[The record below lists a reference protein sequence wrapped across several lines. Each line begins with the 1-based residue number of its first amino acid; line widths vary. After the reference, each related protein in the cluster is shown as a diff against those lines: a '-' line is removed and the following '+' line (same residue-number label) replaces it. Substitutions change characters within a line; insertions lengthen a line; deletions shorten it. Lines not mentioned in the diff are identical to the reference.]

1 MRMENGKKM
10 TNLSVYGPFE
20 IDYAL
25 RRKVKR
31 IGDAHTKQFWSDP
44 KVSHLKNKQGCY
56 VFALR
61 NGRGFTPWYI
71 GKTNNGFA
79 KEALTDHKL
88 KHINKVLFENIR
100 GRPVLFFVA
109 PPGRKHVVRKDI
121 VNQVEKEL
129 IHYAVDKN
137 PKLGNKQHTKNR
149 PQWTI
154 KGVIRSTR
162 GKPPKASTILK
173 TMMNI

>member
-1 MRMENGKKM
+1 M
-10 TNLSVYGPFE
+10 TNLSVYGPFK
-20 IDYAL
+20 IDYDL
-25 RRKVKR
+25 NGKVKR
-31 IGDAHTKQFWSDP
+31 IGITHIKQFWLDP
-44 KVSHLKNKQGCY
+44 KVSHLKNKHGCY

-61 NGRGFTPWYI
+61 LARGFTPWYV

-79 KEALTDHKL
+79 KETFTDHKL
-88 KHINKVLFENIR
+88 KHINRVLFKGAK

-109 PPGRKHVVRKDI
+109 PAGRKHVVPKNI

-129 IHYAVDKN
+129 IHYAFAKN
-137 PKLGNKQHTKNR
+137 SKISNKQHTNNL

-154 KGVIRSTR
+154 QGVIRSNQ
-162 GKPPKASTILK
+162 GKPPKASTNFK